1 MKRSMASLAVAA
13 TNSRVSLAGL
23 RSALVAGHILVRYQ
37 PLVRLADGTPVAME
51 VLARLGPPED
61 GLIDP
66 VDFVP
71 RMEAAGLSWRL
82 TQEVVRRCFR
92 EWHELG
98 LAGLGMAL
106 AINMPLDAMVRR
118 GSAGWIE
125 RERKAAGIAPGMLI
139 LELTESRP
147 VTDIPALR
155 EAVER
160 LRGLG
165 YRLAIDDVGPEAR
178 APENLLDMPFSAMK
192 LDKDLVAAVGER
204 GVAREFLERAVAS
217 ARIAGMRVVAEGIE
231 DHATWRR
238 MQALGVDEGQGFII
252 ARPLTA
258 DALHGWHARW
268 GSQHTPLPGATH

>member
-1 MKRSMASLAVAA
+1 MASLALAV
-13 TNSRVSLAGL
+13 TNSRITLTGL
-23 RSALVAGHILVRYQ
+23 RSALAAGHILVRYQ
-37 PLVRLADGTPVAME
+37 PLVRLADGRPVAME

-61 GLIDP
+61 GLINP

-82 TQEVVRRCFR
+82 TQAVVRRSFG
-92 EWHELG
+92 EWQELG
-98 LAGLGMAL
+98 LAALGMAL
-106 AINMPLDAMVRR
+106 AINVPLDAMLRR

-125 RERKAAGIAPGMLI
+125 RERKAAGIPACMVI

-147 VTDIPALR
+147 VNDVPALR

-165 YRLAIDDVGPEAR
+165 YRLAIDDVGPQAR
-178 APENLLDMPFSAMK
+178 APENLLDMPFFAMK
-192 LDKDLVAAVGER
+192 LDKDLVAAVGEQ
-204 GVAREFLERAVAS
+204 GCARSFLERAVAS

-231 DHATWRR
+231 DHATWQR

-252 ARPLTA
+252 ARPLTGE
-258 DALHGWHARW
+258 ALAGWHASWVGPRAEAA
-268 GSQHTPLPGATH
+268 GRLS